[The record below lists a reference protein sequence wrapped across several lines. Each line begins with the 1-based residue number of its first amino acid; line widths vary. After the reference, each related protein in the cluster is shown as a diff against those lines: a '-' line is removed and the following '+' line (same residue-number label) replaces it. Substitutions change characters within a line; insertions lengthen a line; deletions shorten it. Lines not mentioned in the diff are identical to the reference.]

1 MSNRPLIVGVTGGIG
16 SGKTTVCK
24 IFETL
29 GAKTYYA
36 DDRAKW
42 LMENDRE
49 LVDSI
54 KKLFGETAFKEG
66 KLDRQYLARAAFKD
80 DSLLDQLNK
89 LVHPAVGRDVEKWV
103 KENQTSKLLLKEAAL
118 LFETGSY
125 KALDKNILVTAPEEV
140 RIQRVVSRDSHRE
153 ADDVKDIISKQMKD
167 EEKRPLAEFVIE
179 NDGNKS
185 VIEQVMNI
193 YKELIVT

>member
-1 MSNRPLIVGVTGGIG
+1 MSNKPLIVGVTGGIG

-24 IFETL
+24 VFETL

-42 LMENDRE
+42 LMENDGE

-54 KKLFGETAFKEG
+54 KKLFGENAFKED
-66 KLDRQYLARAAFKD
+66 KLDRQYIARAAFKD

-89 LVHPAVGRDVEKWV
+89 LVHPAVGRDVEKWA

-153 ADDVKDIISKQMKD
+153 ANDVKDIISKQMKD
-167 EEKRPLAEFVIE
+167 EEKRPLADFVIE
-179 NDGNKS
+179 NDGHKS
-185 VIEQVMNI
+185 VIKQVMNI